1 MGEAVDFFI
10 YDTTKIV
17 ILLFAISA
25 VMGVVNAYFPTD
37 RLRDYLNKHK
47 LFGLQYLM
55 ASLFS
60 AVTPFCSCSSI
71 PLFIELTKGV
81 PDVLAA
87 RGSDLPLSKT

>member
-1 MGEAVDFFI
+1 MIQNFADWVVYGIMGFDSQTKLGEAVNFFI

-47 LFGLQYLM
+47 LFGLQYLL
-55 ASLFS
+55 ASIFG
-60 AVTPFCSCSSI
+60 AVTPFC
-71 PLFIELTKGV
+71 
-81 PDVLAA
+81 
-87 RGSDLPLSKT
+87 LSLIHI